1 MILNTETQSP
11 EFLFSVKAMS
21 RGHRVYCPSRMWR
34 SRGFRGFPR
43 HFSDRQLRNFV
54 PLRLI

>member
-34 SRGFRGFPR
+34 SRGFRGFPVI
-43 HFSDRQLRNFV
+43 FPTDNYGILCLCV
-54 PLRLI
+54 